1 MSFMLTL
8 CHHICVFMK
17 AKAILLQI
25 AVSLLIFSSCIK
37 ERDADTGLLN
47 VKDTAWEITGTF
59 LGQNVTLPL
68 KFTPD
73 GKGTFGNLTITW
85 IQSNNEILWLTTDN
99 TRFEARL
106 TSTSQMRG
114 SFYVNSGEVPSGTF
128 TGKRGL

>member
-1 MSFMLTL
+1 
-8 CHHICVFMK
+8 MK
-17 AKAILLQI
+17 VRTFLFQLL
-25 AVSLLIFSSCIK
+25 VSVLFFSSCIK
-37 ERDADTGLLN
+37 EREASTGLLD
-47 VKDTAWEITGTF
+47 VKDTAWEVTGTF
-59 LGQNVTLPL
+59 LGQNVTLPV

-73 GKGTFGNLTITW
+73 GKGNFGNLTITW

-114 SFYVNSGEVPSGTF
+114 SFYLNSGEVPSGTF